1 MFVNLR
7 IRKQSK
13 GSKKFFLDIKE
24 DGKKRYYEFLDI
36 KIYKSDSKE
45 VVKDKKNL
53 AELIRSNRE
62 IEILTETTNYVPKHL
77 KDVSFFDFADDFIA
91 NYKKKDVR
99 MVDASLKH
107 FKDYLDNNDLKVTHI
122 TPTIMYGFKD
132 YLIDDCNLSG
142 ETPHNYFTRF
152 KKILKSA
159 ELKGLLINNPTKN
172 IKFRKVIGDSV
183 LKKQILTTDELGV
196 LVKTKCGNEETK
208 KAFLFACY
216 TGLGLAE
223 IKILTWKN
231 VANGKLTT
239 KREKTKQK
247 VEIKL
252 KDGLLK
258 LIGEKQSKSTPIF
271 NLKNEKGISL
281 STNAINKCIKNWVER
296 AKIDKH
302 ITFYCARHTFAC
314 QLLQYGANLKT
325 VADAMGHTST
335 KSTIKYLNYIENL
348 KDEAID
354 NLPDIN
360 F

>member
-1 MFVNLR
+1 MSVSLR
-7 IRKQSK
+7 TRKQSK
-13 GSKKFFLDIKE
+13 GSIKYFLDISHN
-24 DGKKRYYEFLDI
+24 GKRYYDFLDI
-36 KIYKSDSKE
+36 KIFPTDSKQI
-45 VVKDKKNL
+45 KLDKKNL

-62 IEILTETTNYVPKHL
+62 IELLTETSAYVPKHL
-77 KDVSFFDFADDFIA
+77 KDVDFFDFAEGYIK

-99 MVDASLKH
+99 MIQASLNYFKEYVNDKNLTILQITSSVMYGY
-107 FKDYLDNNDLKVTHI
+107 KDYLTGECGLT
-122 TPTIMYGFKD
+122 
-132 YLIDDCNLSG
+132 G

-159 ELKGLLINNPTKN
+159 ELKGLLIKNPTKD
-172 IKFRKVIGDSV
+172 IKFRKTIGDSV
-183 LKKQILTTDELGV
+183 LKKQILTTDELQT
-196 LVKTKCGNEETK
+196 LAKTKCGNEETK
-208 KAFLFACY
+208 RAFLFACY

-223 IKILTWKN
+223 IKLLTWKN
-231 VANGKLTT
+231 VVNGKLYTN
-239 KREKTKQK
+239 REKTKQK

-252 KDGLLK
+252 KEGVLK
-258 LIGEKQSKSTPIF
+258 LIGEKQAKSVHIF
-271 NLKNEKGISL
+271 NLKNEKGVSL
-281 STNAINKCIKNWVER
+281 STNAINKCIKNWVDR
-296 AKIDKH
+296 ADIEKH
-302 ITFYCARHTFAC
+302 ITFYCARHTFAT